1 MERVGSVGNV
11 EARRQRHE
19 YECAALVVDEPEI
32 RRRNGRWQ
40 VLRGGKWRDLDPAPE
55 CAEVSQ

>member
-1 MERVGSVGNV
+1 VSDI

-19 YECAALVVDEPEI
+19 YECAAAVMDDPEI

-40 VLRGGKWRDLDPAPE
+40 VLRAGKWRDLDPAPE
-55 CAEVSQ
+55 SEEAAQ